1 MSEFCKSLKPHKA
14 ATSCMQLGP
23 KQKTSLVFGVFSC
36 DVFMGSFCDNEVGDC
51 GTEHSGGGT
60 KTPEDPCS
68 RAVLRV
74 EPLGESTW
82 GEPRASGAWRPE

>member
-14 ATSCMQLGP
+14 ATSLHAARAETKDKPC
-23 KQKTSLVFGVFSC
+23 FGVFSC

-60 KTPEDPCS
+60 ED
-68 RAVLRV
+68 A
-74 EPLGESTW
+74 
-82 GEPRASGAWRPE
+82 